1 METTTDRRVRE
12 ILGAIAP
19 DADVDALAADA
30 DLREELELDS
40 LDVQRFVAA
49 LDAEL
54 GVAIADRDVPAL
66 RTLDDVMR
74 QVAGSGAG
82 GGRR

>member
-1 METTTDRRVRE
+1 METTESRVRT
-12 ILGAIAP
+12 ILDAIAP
-19 DADVDALAADA
+19 DAGAATLAADA
-30 DLREELELDS
+30 DLREQLELDS

-74 QVAGSGAG
+74 LVTGPAADG
-82 GGRR
+82 GG

>member
-1 METTTDRRVRE
+1 METTERRVRE

-19 DADVDALAADA
+19 DTDVDALAADV

-66 RTLDDVMR
+66 RTLADVMCL
-74 QVAGSGAG
+74 VAGSSAG
-82 GGRR
+82 GGGR